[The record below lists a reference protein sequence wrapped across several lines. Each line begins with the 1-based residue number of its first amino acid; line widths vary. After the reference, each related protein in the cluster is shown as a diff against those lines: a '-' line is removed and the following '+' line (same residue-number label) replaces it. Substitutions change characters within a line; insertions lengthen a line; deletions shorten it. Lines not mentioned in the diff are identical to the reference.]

1 MKALR
6 IAFALTMGILGGVL
20 LAQSEGDFP
29 GWMKQV
35 AKSNGA
41 LKGAVASKDAKT
53 VETEAKNME
62 SIFKQVEAAFS
73 KMNIPDGAA
82 KAKEVHTAAA
92 ATAKAAASGTIDEAD
107 ATKVMG
113 SCAGCHMAH
122 REKGADGS
130 YKVKK

>member
-6 IAFALTMGILGGVL
+6 IGFALTMGILGGVL
-20 LAQSEGDFP
+20 LAQSPGEFS

-35 AKSNGA
+35 AKGSGA
-41 LKGAVASKDAKT
+41 LKGAVASKDAKA

-62 SIFKQVEAAFS
+62 TIFKEVEATFS

-82 KAKEVHTAAA
+82 KAKEVHMAAA

-107 ATKVMG
+107 AAKVTG
-113 SCAGCHMAH
+113 SCGGCHMAH
-122 REKGADGS
+122 REKQSDGS
-130 YKVKK
+130 FKIK

>member
-6 IAFALTMGILGGVL
+6 IAFALTMGILGGAL
-20 LAQSEGDFP
+20 LAQTEGDFS

-35 AKSNGA
+35 AKGSGA
-41 LKGAVASKDAKT
+41 LKGAVASKDAKA

-62 SIFKQVEAAFS
+62 TIFKQVEAAFT

-82 KAKEVHTAAA
+82 KAKEVHVAAA
-92 ATAKAAASGTIDEAD
+92 ATAKAAAAGTVDEAN
-107 ATKVMG
+107 AGKVTG

-122 REKGADGS
+122 RDKGADGA
-130 YKVKK
+130 YKIK